1 MGKTKRYFK
10 RLWSEWQKDEV
21 TRHAAT
27 LSYFAIFSLPAFMLV
42 IVSIAGVFIDE
53 NEVRTQFFSQIRTVT
68 GDSLATFLASSIENV
83 HESGTSL
90 VMNVLGIL
98 FLLFAAIGIFKEL
111 ETSLNK
117 ILNVKKERKMTFFGF
132 VRGYVLSLI
141 LLIAASTLL
150 VASLAVGSVLLV
162 LQSRITE
169 LSSSEIVR
177 LSTLNQLVS
186 YVTLGGLLFLLYR
199 YLPAKRFPLKAVLI
213 GTAVATTLFIL
224 GTFLLTF
231 YMAQAD
237 VGHAYGVASSV
248 LILLLWIFYSTNVFL
263 LGAEVI
269 DAYDRIVD

>member
-27 LSYFAIFSLPAFMLV
+27 LSYFMVFSLPAFMLV
-42 IVSIAGVFIDE
+42 IVSIAGIFIDE
-53 NEVRTQFFSQIRTVT
+53 TEVRTQFFSQVRTVT

-83 HESGTSL
+83 HESGTSI
-90 VMNVLGIL
+90 VMNILGVL

-111 ETSLNK
+111 ETSLNT
-117 ILNVKKERKMTFFGF
+117 ILNVKKSPTFTFFGF
-132 VRGYVLSLI
+132 IRGYLI
-141 LLIAASTLL
+141 SFVLLIATSTLL
-150 VASLAVGSVLLV
+150 VASLAIGSILLV
-162 LQSRITE
+162 LQNRITE
-169 LSSSEIVR
+169 LSSTAIVR

-186 YVTLGGLLFLLYR
+186 YVTLGGLFFILYR
-199 YLPAKRFPLKAVLI
+199 YLPSKKFPLKAVLI
-213 GTAVATTLFIL
+213 GTLVATTLFIV

-237 VGHAYGVASSV
+237 VGHAYGVASSL

-263 LGAEVI
+263 LGAEII

>member
-1 MGKTKRYFK
+1 MATAKRYFK

-27 LSYFAIFSLPAFMLV
+27 LSYFMVFSLPAFMLV
-42 IVSIAGVFIDE
+42 IVSIAGIFIDE
-53 NEVRTQFFSQIRTVT
+53 TEVRTQFFSQIRTVT

-83 HESGTSL
+83 HESGTSV
-90 VMNVLGIL
+90 VMNVVGVL

-111 ETSLNK
+111 ETSLNT
-117 ILNVKKERKMTFFGF
+117 ILNVKKETKVTFVGF
-132 VRGYVLSLI
+132 IRGYAISFVLLV
-141 LLIAASTLL
+141 AASTLL

-169 LSSSEIVR
+169 LSSTEIIR

-186 YVTLGGLLFLLYR
+186 YVTLGGLFFILYR
-199 YLPAKRFPLKAVLI
+199 YLPSKKFPLKAVLI
-213 GTAVATTLFIL
+213 GTAVATTLFIV

-248 LILLLWIFYSTNVFL
+248 LVLLLWIFYSTNVFL

>member
-1 MGKTKRYFK
+1 MGKAKRYFQ

-27 LSYFAIFSLPAFMLV
+27 LSYFMVFSLPAFMLV
-42 IVSIAGVFIDE
+42 IVSIAGLFIDE
-53 NEVRTQFFSQIRTVT
+53 TEVRTQFFSQIRTVT
-68 GDSLATFLASSIENV
+68 GDELASFLASSIENV
-83 HESGTSL
+83 HRSGTSL
-90 VMNVLGIL
+90 LMNVIGVL

-111 ETSLNK
+111 ETSLNT
-117 ILNVKKERKMTFFGF
+117 ILNVKKQRKTTFFGF
-132 VRGYVLSLI
+132 IRGYLLSFI
-141 LLIAASTLL
+141 LLIAAATLL
-150 VASLAVGSVLLV
+150 VTSLAVGSILLIV
-162 LQSRITE
+162 SE
-169 LSSSEIVR
+169 LTPGEIVQ

-186 YVTLGGLLFLLYR
+186 YVTLGALLFLLYR
-199 YLPAKRFPLKAVLI
+199 FLPAKKFPVKAILV
-213 GTAVATTLFIL
+213 GTAVATTLFII

-263 LGAEVI
+263 LGAEII

>member
-27 LSYFAIFSLPAFMLV
+27 LSYFMVFSLPAFMLV
-42 IVSIAGVFIDE
+42 IVSIAGIFIDE
-53 NEVRTQFFSQIRTVT
+53 TEVRTQFFSQIRTVT

-83 HESGTSL
+83 HESGTSV
-90 VMNVLGIL
+90 VMNIVGVL

-111 ETSLNK
+111 ETSLNT
-117 ILNVKKERKMTFFGF
+117 ILNVKKETKITFLGF
-132 VRGYVLSLI
+132 IRGYAISFVLLV
-141 LLIAASTLL
+141 AASTLL

-162 LQSRITE
+162 LQTRITE
-169 LSSSEIVR
+169 LSSTEIVR

-186 YVTLGGLLFLLYR
+186 YVTLGGLFFILYR
-199 YLPAKRFPLKAVLI
+199 YLPSKKFPLKAVLI
-213 GTAVATTLFIL
+213 GTAVATTLFIV

-248 LILLLWIFYSTNVFL
+248 LVLLLWIFYSTNVFL

>member
-1 MGKTKRYFK
+1 
-10 RLWSEWQKDEV
+10 
-21 TRHAAT
+21 
-27 LSYFAIFSLPAFMLV
+27 
-42 IVSIAGVFIDE
+42 
-53 NEVRTQFFSQIRTVT
+53 
-68 GDSLATFLASSIENV
+68 
-83 HESGTSL
+83 
-90 VMNVLGIL
+90 MNMLGIL

-117 ILNVKKERKMTFFGF
+117 ILNVKKQRKMTFFGF
-132 VRGYVLSLI
+132 VRGYVLSLV